1 MDQTSDNVQKILTE
15 PENKLPDFTF
25 DRLPESIRAA
35 LDRMGWNT
43 PMPVQA
49 KAIPYLLDN
58 RDMIVQSRT
67 GSGKTGA
74 FIMPLLMRIDPER
87 RYPQALVLV
96 PTRELAVQ
104 VHKEFEILSEGL
116 GVSGALLYGGV
127 GYNTQLQA
135 LRDGA
140 QVIVGTPGRVLD
152 HIGRRALTLD
162 RLRILVFDEA
172 DEMLSMGFYP
182 DMREIRRY
190 VPRERSSW
198 MFSATMPYKVQLL
211 AREFLNEPEFLS
223 LSAGD
228 VNISTMEHRFYDVP
242 PLEKDLMLMRLIEF
256 ENPESAIIFC
266 NTKVE
271 VEYVATVL
279 KNYGYNADQLSGDLD
294 QKSRERAMGR
304 IRRGETRFLVAT
316 DVAARGIDISDL
328 SHVFQYDVPK
338 DPDSYIHRAGR
349 TARAGNT
356 GVVVTL
362 ISNMS
367 EKSDLKKIARKYN
380 VEFVELPTPTQEEA
394 ETRMAERLTVV
405 MEDRFRAGVTRIQR
419 ERMKRFSSLI
429 KSLSENDD
437 ERMLLAMLLDD
448 LYHDTFHKTAVSTP
462 EPEPVREERRVAPAP
477 APQRQERNEGPRPEH
492 QEAPRQD
499 GQPQEEGEQP
509 VDGARKKK
517 KKRKRNRNRNRDG
530 AQTTP
535 EMEEQQPQS
544 GESDAVESPG
554 NEPRHEEPRRE
565 EPRREE
571 PRREEPRREEPRR
584 EEPRREEPRREESR
598 RDEPRRDEPRR
609 EEPRREESRRD
620 EPRREESRREEPKRD
635 EPRRE
640 ESRRDEPRRDEP
652 RREES
657 RRDEPRRE
665 GGRRD
670 EPRRDERGSRE
681 PRRDEPRRE
690 EPKREEPRRDEPKRE
705 APKPEA
711 KKVEPKREEARGG
724 DRRRDEP
731 RRDDRGGGNRKKNT
745 FDGGDPDWLESI
757 EVIEPE
763 PVVKPAAVPKA
774 TSPQAPP
781 PEMKKAEPIA
791 EAAPVEEKAPIVRE
805 SASAKETPRKGNV
818 KSEAAVP
825 AEKPIVSAPK
835 AKDDA
840 SAEEAPKPKSARAK
854 KPEPAAASED
864 SASAKKST
872 ARAKKE
878 PAAPPAETPEA
889 RPKRPA
895 KAAEPAT
902 EAVEPVKRKAAA
914 KKTADEPAAEPAPK
928 KRGKKAGE

>member
-1 MDQTSDNVQKILTE
+1 
-15 PENKLPDFTF
+15 
-25 DRLPESIRAA
+25 
-35 LDRMGWNT
+35 
-43 PMPVQA
+43 MPVQA

-74 FIMPLLMRIDPER
+74 FMMPLLMRIDPER

-135 LRDGA
+135 LREGA

-256 ENPESAIIFC
+256 ENPDSAIVFC

-394 ETRMAERLTVV
+394 EARMAERLTVV

-448 LYHDTFHKTAVSTP
+448 LYHDTFHKTSVSAP

-477 APQRQERNEGPRPEH
+477 QRQERREEPRPER
-492 QEAPRQD
+492 QEAPRQE
-499 GQPQEEGEQP
+499 GEPQEDGEPPVEG
-509 VDGARKKK
+509 AKKKK

-530 AQTTP
+530 AQSTP
-535 EMEEQQPQS
+535 EMEGEQPQS
-544 GESDAVESPG
+544 DEDDSTESPVT
-554 NEPRHEEPRRE
+554 
-565 EPRREE
+565 
-571 PRREEPRREEPRR
+571 
-584 EEPRREEPRREESR
+584 
-598 RDEPRRDEPRR
+598 EPRRDEPRR
-609 EEPRREESRRD
+609 EEPRREE
-620 EPRREESRREEPKRD
+620 P
-635 EPRRE
+635 
-640 ESRRDEPRRDEP
+640 
-652 RREES
+652 
-657 RRDEPRRE
+657 
-665 GGRRD
+665 
-670 EPRRDERGSRE
+670 
-681 PRRDEPRRE
+681 
-690 EPKREEPRRDEPKRE
+690 
-705 APKPEA
+705 
-711 KKVEPKREEARGG
+711 
-724 DRRRDEP
+724 
-731 RRDDRGGGNRKKNT
+731 
-745 FDGGDPDWLESI
+745 
-757 EVIEPE
+757 
-763 PVVKPAAVPKA
+763 
-774 TSPQAPP
+774 
-781 PEMKKAEPIA
+781 
-791 EAAPVEEKAPIVRE
+791 
-805 SASAKETPRKGNV
+805 
-818 KSEAAVP
+818 
-825 AEKPIVSAPK
+825 
-835 AKDDA
+835 
-840 SAEEAPKPKSARAK
+840 
-854 KPEPAAASED
+854 
-864 SASAKKST
+864 
-872 ARAKKE
+872 
-878 PAAPPAETPEA
+878 
-889 RPKRPA
+889 
-895 KAAEPAT
+895 
-902 EAVEPVKRKAAA
+902 
-914 KKTADEPAAEPAPK
+914 
-928 KRGKKAGE
+928 